1 MKSDTLFMNISSDE
15 VVISDWEMNDFLH
28 RNDVEKTLG
37 PKLVELVH
45 EWLYKNIMVLN
56 WPGWFTNLRVG
67 TLCLN
72 ILNAVLESP
81 VSIYD
86 ISKIDLYKKVYEKWI
101 LPKLWIIYIG
111 QKRNIWLWDFE
122 KNEKIWQY
130 SFDELKEKIESS
142 IFLDEVADKNYY
154 PVWLNKQTKV
164 RILFDWDKLNIDYCG
179 KITTFSLNE
188 LVENPSNIIT
198 PNYMMDPSITISNSI
213 I

>member
-130 SFDELKEKIESS
+130 SFDELKEKIESA
-142 IFLDEVADKNYY
+142 IFLAEVADKNYY